1 MNYENNII
9 YVEKFNND
17 IETIDQLYIK
27 SHYHIPP
34 VNYKNIDKIIQKMY
48 QYESSNEKPD
58 INFWKQL
65 HQISALQGGF
75 LSMENRRKI
84 YSFILEFLFKDEKY
98 KIIPEKV
105 TKKKLNTDETTI
117 KNDCLRSVLFKT
129 FNSDKNLYK
138 YKNEEK
144 TVVDIYIKEL
154 MEFTKEALGNC
165 EYFNYYQGYQEICLY
180 FMIIFGRKQGPKYMT
195 MFSKIFLD
203 YALSKKY
210 QINYEMILD
219 ILNDCCNLVNK
230 KVNTII
236 NKITKT
242 KPYYSLPWLI
252 TIFTHSNEN
261 LFNQLAL
268 LDYFITCNISHVY
281 FFSANIIVNEF
292 NKISTKFNINSPID
306 EFMYMEM
313 FLKHFQN
320 IKINLIDFNSLIQ
333 KNERINQ
340 KYFEDII
347 LITKRKVNNE
357 NDKGTLDL
365 LNNKIYDNK
374 IFKKHSFKN
383 NILFIF
389 LCLIMLFLAYKFYK

>member
-1 MNYENNII
+1 
-9 YVEKFNND
+9 
-17 IETIDQLYIK
+17 
-27 SHYHIPP
+27 
-34 VNYKNIDKIIQKMY
+34 
-48 QYESSNEKPD
+48 
-58 INFWKQL
+58 
-65 HQISALQGGF
+65 
-75 LSMENRRKI
+75 MENRRKI

-105 TKKKLNTDETTI
+105 TKKKLNIDETTI

-261 LFNQLAL
+261 IFNQLAL